1 MGKYFWGDTEPE
13 YSEERAA
20 FEAKFKPKKTTDEC
34 YTPAEVYEAVLSH
47 VVEKYALE
55 GRQIV
60 RPFYPGGDYEHEEYP
75 DGCVVVDNPP
85 FSKNSAITTFYLE
98 HGIDFFLFAPHLTLM
113 SVASGQAKYC
123 VTNANIVYENG
134 ASIATDFVTSLGE
147 YKIFTDPVL
156 KGKIEA
162 AVKVIRGRSSTSRPK
177 YEWPAEVVTGALLG
191 KIAEVDFA
199 VKDAHFIRALASSK
213 AAGKTLF
220 GCGFLISEKAAA
232 EKAAAEKA
240 AAVSRQVWTLS
251 EEEREIV
258 RSLE

>member
-13 YSEERAA
+13 HSEEKAI
-20 FEAKFKPKKTTDEC
+20 FEGKFKPKKTTDEC

-60 RPFYPGGDYEHEEYP
+60 RPFYPGGDYEQEEYP
-75 DGCVVVDNPP
+75 SGCVVVDNPP
-85 FSKNSAITTFYLE
+85 FPKISAIVTFYLE
-98 HGIDFFLFAPHLTLM
+98 RGIDFFLFAPHLTLM
-113 SVASGQAKYC
+113 SIASGQANYC
-123 VTNANIVYENG
+123 VTSARITYKNG
-134 ASIATDFVTSLGE
+134 ATVSTDFVTSLGE
-147 YKIFTDPVL
+147 YKIFTDPSL

-162 AVKVIRGRSSTSRPK
+162 AAKVIRGRGTTSRPR

-191 KIAEVDFA
+191 KIAKVDFA
-199 VKDAHFIRALASSK
+199 VKDAHFIRGLASSK

-220 GCGFLISEKAAA
+220 GSGFLISEKAAA
-232 EKAAAEKA
+232 EKAAAE
-240 AAVSRQVWTLS
+240 SRQAWALS